1 MFPIPRL
8 ILSFLVPAM
17 AYLLHVDITNPV
29 RRDIY
34 DIIITDVNVTALL
47 MFIMM
52 AFTHHRTLCHC
63 SNKVKECILL

>member
-1 MFPIPRL
+1 M
-8 ILSFLVPAM
+8 PAM

-34 DIIITDVNVTALL
+34 DIISTDVNVTALL

-52 AFTHHRTLCHC
+52 AFAHRRTLCYC
-63 SNKVKECILL
+63 SNKAKECILL